1 MRFVMLYDGF
11 KQFIPADIHA
21 YHTYIHDL
29 CNIACRS
36 CNIFTAGQ
44 IRVKSDRCPR
54 VCYYYAEML
63 RLIVVQKMRDV
74 SSETP
79 MCYD

>member
-1 MRFVMLYDGF
+1 MNICVYIYIYIVGVSGYCVHLA
-11 KQFIPADIHA
+11 FIRCGHVREIG
-21 YHTYIHDL
+21 T
-29 CNIACRS
+29 
-36 CNIFTAGQ
+36 
-44 IRVKSDRCPR
+44 KSDRCPR

-63 RLIVVQKMRDV
+63 RLSVVQKMRDV